1 MSHRM
6 KLNKIALALQQVR
19 TDLTAAVTDAST
31 ASHLEKAALVAHRQ
45 AKADLKSARKTSKRT
60 KQLAKVAKAA
70 ARKASKDA
78 AKLKVA
84 LKKLEGKASSG
95 AKEPKAVKKK
105 GKRPQAKREALLAA
119 KA

>member
-1 MSHRM
+1 M
-6 KLNKIALALQQVR
+6 KPNKLALALQQML
-19 TDLTAAVTDAST
+19 TDHTAAVMDAGT
-31 ASHLEKAALVAHRQ
+31 ASHLAKAALAAHRQ

-70 ARKASKDA
+70 ARKASKAA

-84 LKKLEGKASSG
+84 LKTLKGKASSG

-119 KA
+119 KD

>member
-1 MSHRM
+1 M
-6 KLNKIALALQQVR
+6 KPNKLALALQQIR
-19 TDLTAAVTDAST
+19 TDLATAMTDAGT

-70 ARKASKDA
+70 ARKASKAA

-84 LKKLEGKASSG
+84 LKTLKGKASSG

-105 GKRPQAKREALLAA
+105 GKRPQAKREALPAA
-119 KA
+119 KD